1 MEVELLSLSEATRM
15 SQRLAMDLVVD
26 LAGRERRPVS
36 HPGSLMN
43 SSEDLISRSRAGDQE
58 AFRLIFERYA
68 RPVLSFIYDLVGQ
81 RDLAEELTQ
90 ETFVR
95 AFKSLK
101 SVRDD
106 TKLSSWLFGIGR
118 NVAREAIR
126 ARRRDNQNVE
136 TDFLEGQLETGRQV
150 SPAQDLLNKE
160 LNSAMHNA
168 LALLDEDHRLVFV
181 LKVFR
186 QCSYREIV
194 DVTGFTLAK
203 VKTDLHRAR
212 LEVRRR
218 MGPFLE
224 TE

>member
-1 MEVELLSLSEATRM
+1 M
-15 SQRLAMDLVVD
+15 SQRLTMDVVVD
-26 LAGRERRPVS
+26 LVGFERRRASPS
-36 HPGSLMN
+36 GSLMN
-43 SSEDLISRSRAGDQE
+43 SSEDLVNRSRAGDDE

-101 SVRDD
+101 SVRDE
-106 TKLSSWLFGIGR
+106 TKLASWLFGIGR

-126 ARRRDNQNVE
+126 ARRRESLNVLDA
-136 TDFLEGQLETGRQV
+136 DFSDEQITRPQL
-150 SPAQDLLNKE
+150 SPAQDLLQKE
-160 LNSAMHNA
+160 LNSAMHKA
-168 LALLDEDHRLVFV
+168 LSLLDEDRRVVFV

-186 QCSYREIV
+186 QCSYQEIV
-194 DVTGFTLAK
+194 DITGFTLAK

-212 LEVRRR
+212 VEVRRR
-218 MGPFLE
+218 MSPFLE
-224 TE
+224 IE

>member
-1 MEVELLSLSEATRM
+1 M

-26 LAGRERRPVS
+26 LAGLERRPAS
-36 HPGSLMN
+36 HSGSLMN

-95 AFKSLK
+95 AYKNLN
-101 SVRDD
+101 SVRDE
-106 TKLSSWLFGIGR
+106 TKLASWLFGIGR

-126 ARRRDNQNVE
+126 ARRRESQNVLE
-136 TDFLEGQLETGRQV
+136 ADFSDGRFENTKQV
-150 SPAQDLLNKE
+150 SPAQDLLHKE
-160 LNSAMHNA
+160 LNLAMHDA
-168 LALLDEDHRLVFV
+168 LALLDEDRRVVFV

-186 QCSYREIV
+186 QCSYQEIV
-194 DVTGFTLAK
+194 EVTGFTLAK

-212 LEVRRR
+212 VEVRRR

>member
-1 MEVELLSLSEATRM
+1 M

-26 LAGRERRPVS
+26 LAGLERRPAS
-36 HPGSLMN
+36 RSGSLMN
-43 SSEDLISRSRAGDQE
+43 SSEDLINRSRAGDQE

-68 RPVLSFIYDLVGQ
+68 RPVLSFIYDIVGQ

-95 AFKSLK
+95 AYKNLNG
-101 SVRDD
+101 VRDE
-106 TKLSSWLFGIGR
+106 TKLASWLFGIGR

-126 ARRRDNQNVE
+126 ARRRESQNVLE
-136 TDFLEGQLETGRQV
+136 ADFSDRRFESEQL
-150 SPAQDLLNKE
+150 SPAEDLLHKE
-160 LNSAMHNA
+160 LNLAMHGA
-168 LALLDEDHRLVFV
+168 LALLDEDRRVVFV

-186 QCSYREIV
+186 QCSYQEIV
-194 DVTGFTLAK
+194 EVTGFTLAK

-212 LEVRRR
+212 VEVRRR

>member
-1 MEVELLSLSEATRM
+1 M
-15 SQRLAMDLVVD
+15 RL
-26 LAGRERRPVS
+26 ERRPAS
-36 HPGSLMN
+36 HSGSLMN
-43 SSEDLISRSRAGDQE
+43 SSEDLIRRSRAGDQE

-95 AFKSLK
+95 AYKSLNG
-101 SVRDD
+101 VRDE
-106 TKLSSWLFGIGR
+106 TKLASWLFGIGR

-126 ARRRDNQNVE
+126 TRRRENQ
-136 TDFLEGQLETGRQV
+136 DFLASDCLEGQPGDHKRS
-150 SPAQDLLNKE
+150 SPAHNLQHKE
-160 LNSAMHNA
+160 LNSAMHEA
-168 LALLDEDHRLVFV
+168 LELLDEDRRVVFV

-186 QCSYREIV
+186 ECNYQEIM
-194 DVTGFTLAK
+194 DATGFTLAK

-218 MGPFLE
+218 LGPFLE
-224 TE
+224 T

>member
-1 MEVELLSLSEATRM
+1 M

-26 LAGRERRPVS
+26 LAGLERRPAS
-36 HPGSLMN
+36 HSGSLMN

-95 AFKSLK
+95 AYKNLN
-101 SVRDD
+101 SVRDE
-106 TKLSSWLFGIGR
+106 TKLASWLFGIGR
-118 NVAREAIR
+118 NVAREANR
-126 ARRRDNQNVE
+126 ARRRESQNVLE
-136 TDFLEGQLETGRQV
+136 ADFSDGPFENTTQI
-150 SPAQDLLNKE
+150 SPAQDLLHKE
-160 LNSAMHNA
+160 LNLAMYDA
-168 LALLDEDHRLVFV
+168 LALLDEDRRVVFV

-186 QCSYREIV
+186 QCSYQEIV
-194 DVTGFTLAK
+194 EVTGFTLAK

-212 LEVRRR
+212 VEIRRR

>member
-1 MEVELLSLSEATRM
+1 M

-26 LAGRERRPVS
+26 LAGLERRPAS
-36 HPGSLMN
+36 HSGSLMN

-95 AFKSLK
+95 AYKNLN
-101 SVRDD
+101 SVRDE
-106 TKLSSWLFGIGR
+106 TKLASWLFGIGR

-126 ARRRDNQNVE
+126 ARRRESQNVLE
-136 TDFLEGQLETGRQV
+136 ADFSDGRFENTKQI
-150 SPAQDLLNKE
+150 SPAQDLLHKE
-160 LNSAMHNA
+160 LNLAMHDA
-168 LALLDEDHRLVFV
+168 LALLDEDRRVVFV

-186 QCSYREIV
+186 QCSYQEIV
-194 DVTGFTLAK
+194 EVTGFTLAK

-212 LEVRRR
+212 VEVRRR

>member
-1 MEVELLSLSEATRM
+1 M

-26 LAGRERRPVS
+26 LAGLEHRPAS
-36 HPGSLMN
+36 HSGSLMN

-58 AFRLIFERYA
+58 AFRLIFERYG

-95 AFKSLK
+95 AYKSLNN
-101 SVRDD
+101 VRDE
-106 TKLSSWLFGIGR
+106 TKLASWLFGIGR

-126 ARRRDNQNVE
+126 ARRRENQN
-136 TDFLEGQLETGRQV
+136 FLEVDFSDGQLGDSTQV
-150 SPAQDLLNKE
+150 SPAQDLLHKE

-168 LALLDEDHRLVFV
+168 LALLDEDRRVVFV

-186 QCSYREIV
+186 QCSYREIM

-212 LEVRRR
+212 VEVRRR

-224 TE
+224 AE

>member
-1 MEVELLSLSEATRM
+1 M
-15 SQRLAMDLVVD
+15 SQRLALD
-26 LAGRERRPVS
+26 LAGDLAGLERRPAS
-36 HPGSLMN
+36 HSGSLMN
-43 SSEDLISRSRAGDQE
+43 SSEDLIRRSRAGEQE
-58 AFRLIFERYA
+58 AFRLIFDRYA

-95 AFKSLK
+95 AYQSLN
-101 SVRDD
+101 SVRDE

-118 NVAREAIR
+118 NVSREAIR
-126 ARRRDNQNVE
+126 ARRRENQNSSAA
-136 TDFLEGQLETGRQV
+136 DFSDGQPGDNTPV
-150 SPAQDLLNKE
+150 SPAQDLLHKE
-160 LNSAMHNA
+160 LNSAMHHA
-168 LALLDEDHRLVFV
+168 LTLLDEDYRVVFV

-186 QCSYREIV
+186 QCSYQEIME
-194 DVTGFTLAK
+194 VTGFTLAK

-212 LEVRRR
+212 LEMRRR

>member
-1 MEVELLSLSEATRM
+1 M

-26 LAGRERRPVS
+26 LAGLERRPAS
-36 HPGSLMN
+36 HSGSLMN

-95 AFKSLK
+95 AYKNLN
-101 SVRDD
+101 SVRDE
-106 TKLSSWLFGIGR
+106 TKLASWLFGIGR

-126 ARRRDNQNVE
+126 ARRRESQNVLE
-136 TDFLEGQLETGRQV
+136 ADFSDGPFENSTQV
-150 SPAQDLLNKE
+150 SPAQDLLHKE
-160 LNSAMHNA
+160 LNLAMHDA
-168 LALLDEDHRLVFV
+168 LALLDEDRRVVFV

-186 QCSYREIV
+186 QCSYQEIV
-194 DVTGFTLAK
+194 EVTGFTLAK

-212 LEVRRR
+212 VEVRRR

>member
-1 MEVELLSLSEATRM
+1 M

-26 LAGRERRPVS
+26 LAGLERRPAS
-36 HPGSLMN
+36 HSGSLMN

-95 AFKSLK
+95 AYKNLS
-101 SVRDD
+101 SVRDEA
-106 TKLSSWLFGIGR
+106 KLASWLFGIGR

-126 ARRRDNQNVE
+126 ARRRESQNVLE
-136 TDFLEGQLETGRQV
+136 ADFSDGRFENTTQV
-150 SPAQDLLNKE
+150 SPVQDLLHKE
-160 LNSAMHNA
+160 LNLAMHDA
-168 LALLDEDHRLVFV
+168 LALLDEDRRVVFV

-194 DVTGFTLAK
+194 EVTGFTLAK

-212 LEVRRR
+212 VEVRRR

>member
-1 MEVELLSLSEATRM
+1 M
-15 SQRLAMDLVVD
+15 SQRLALD
-26 LAGRERRPVS
+26 LAGDLAGLERRPAS
-36 HPGSLMN
+36 HSGSLMN

-95 AFKSLK
+95 AYNSLNN
-101 SVRDD
+101 VRDE
-106 TKLSSWLFGIGR
+106 TKLASWLFGIGR

-126 ARRRDNQNVE
+126 ARRRENQNFLAV
-136 TDFLEGQLETGRQV
+136 DFSDGQLGDRAQV
-150 SPAQDLLNKE
+150 SPAQDLLHKE

-168 LALLDEDHRLVFV
+168 LALLDEDRRVVFV

-186 QCSYREIV
+186 QCSYREIM

-212 LEVRRR
+212 VEVRRR

>member
-1 MEVELLSLSEATRM
+1 M

-26 LAGRERRPVS
+26 LAGLERRPAS
-36 HPGSLMN
+36 HSGSLMN
-43 SSEDLISRSRAGDQE
+43 SSEDLIRRSRAGDQE

-81 RDLAEELTQ
+81 RDLADELTQ

-95 AFKSLK
+95 AYKSLN

-106 TKLSSWLFGIGR
+106 TKLASWLFGIGR

-126 ARRRDNQNVE
+126 ARYRENQNVSKI
-136 TDFLEGQLETGRQV
+136 DFADEQLESRTPV
-150 SPAQDLLNKE
+150 SPAQDLLHKE
-160 LNSAMHNA
+160 LNSAMQNA
-168 LALLDEDHRLVFV
+168 LALLDEDHRVVFV

-218 MGPFLE
+218 LGPFLE
-224 TE
+224 TER